1 MQHAILAGDEVTGV
15 TVFELVEALDA
26 GPVLAAQEYRLGEEE
41 TAGEALAALQGGA
54 ELLSQTLDALADG
67 TASLTP
73 QPPDGVTPAP
83 KLTVEGARI
92 DWTLPAVGI
101 ARQVRAN
108 NPSPVAWTELDGE
121 RFRVLAAAGRRG
133 PGPRR
138 GACRQ
143 AGVVVGTGDGSLEL
157 RQAQPAGRRAR
168 GRRLG
173 TRACGR
179 GRFARAGRAA
189 VPGER
194 PPRAAPP
201 SVCCGPSRPTA
212 PTPTWSLPAAAA
224 TSVVRTRLRHGACRA
239 ARAARWAGTTGVIEA
254 ASGRALRTLQP
265 AVVDVLRLG
274 THQLLGMRV
283 PAHAAIAT
291 SVDLAALEVGERVTG
306 LVNAV
311 LRRVAER
318 DWPGWLAELSS
329 GEDELGRL
337 ALATHHP
344 RWIVEAWS
352 RVLPAAESRD
362 ALAAD
367 NVALVPN
374 LVVRPPRRPR
384 RTGRDPRPV
393 VAVRGAPRRRSRR
406 RRGRGRGPAGAGRG
420 PAVGR
425 PLALARAEA
434 LGAPGWMRVR
444 RPGGKS
450 ALLAGLAREAGTRL
464 VASELQPH
472 RAQLVAANLRAY
484 GPPNQPVTIVADGT
498 RPAWRAGT
506 FARVLA
512 DVPCTGLGALRRRPE
527 SRWRRSASD
536 LPGLVGLQ
544 RRLLAR
550 AIEAAAPGGV
560 IAYVTCSPHPEE
572 TAAVVADAH
581 GATVLDAAAH
591 LPEVPD
597 AAAGNLVQ
605 LWPHRHGTDAMFLAL
620 LRREGA
626 PADR

>member
-1 MQHAILAGDEVTGV
+1 MSGSRRRPRRADPA
-15 TVFELVEALDA
+15 
-26 GPVLAAQEYRLGEEE
+26 RS
-41 TAGEALAALQGGA
+41 TA
-54 ELLSQTLDALADG
+54 
-67 TASLTP
+67 
-73 QPPDGVTPAP
+73 
-83 KLTVEGARI
+83 
-92 DWTLPAVGI
+92 
-101 ARQVRAN
+101 
-108 NPSPVAWTELDGE
+108 
-121 RFRVLAAAGRRG
+121 FRVLRGVTADGAYANLELARRRG
-133 PGPRR
+133 DLG
-138 GACRQ
+138 GQDAAFATELV
-143 AGVVVGTGDGSLEL
+143 AGT
-157 RQAQPAGRRAR
+157 
-168 GRRLG
+168 
-173 TRACGR
+173 
-179 GRFARAGRAA
+179 
-189 VPGER
+189 
-194 PPRAAPP
+194 
-201 SVCCGPSRPTA
+201 
-212 PTPTWSLPAAAA
+212 
-224 TSVVRTRLRHGACRA
+224 CRA
-239 ARAARWAGTTGVIEA
+239 MGGYDRVIEA

-311 LRRVAER
+311 LRRAAER

-352 RVLPAAESRD
+352 RVLPAAELDD

-367 NVALVPN
+367 NVAPVPN
-374 LVVRPPRRPR
+374 LVVRPGLADRAELGGTPDRWSPFGAHRDGDPADVAAVVE
-384 RTGRDPRPV
+384 GRAGVQDEGSQL
-393 VAVRGAPRRRSRR
+393 VA
-406 RRGRGRGPAGAGRG
+406 
-420 PAVGR
+420 
-425 PLALARAEA
+425 LALARAEA
-434 LGAPGWMRVR
+434 PGGPWLDVCAG
-444 RPGGKS
+444 PGGKS

-527 SRWRRSASD
+527 SRWRRSPSD